1 MSPTVMMF
9 LASELDL
16 VACCMQAMQGRWAA
30 SSVFGFAA
38 VTFFVVGWLRTRDM
52 ERRLK

>member
-16 VACCMQAMQGRWAA
+16 VACFMQAVLGRWATA
-30 SSVFGFAA
+30 SVFGFAA
-38 VTFFVVGWLRTRDM
+38 VTFFVVGWLRTRDV